1 MNGIPDVHC
10 VFKGYVFWL
19 ELKANP
25 GKNYGVSKYQIV
37 WHLKYRRA
45 GGNAFILNQP
55 FVDRAPKLLAV
66 EEPGVVLPV
75 PHNFIPVPVLDIIT
89 WMARWSWRLAPRDRM
104 GKRSSRSRSKPTKLG
119 FFYMTGNP
127 ALRRSGKTPL
137 NKSQFSA
144 GFVSHLAGCM
154 DPGVS
159 CIRAWHLV
167 KSCIYIKD
175 N

>member
-1 MNGIPDVHC
+1 MLHQKKSKSKRLSEKKIWNKLNLFQKEHKEAYFCKIESPTMNGIPDVHC
-10 VFKGYVFWL
+10 VFKGYIFWL

-45 GGNAFILNQP
+45 GGNVFILNQP

-89 WMARWSWRLAPRDRM
+89 WMAR
-104 GKRSSRSRSKPTKLG
+104 
-119 FFYMTGNP
+119 
-127 ALRRSGKTPL
+127 
-137 NKSQFSA
+137 
-144 GFVSHLAGCM
+144 
-154 DPGVS
+154 
-159 CIRAWHLV
+159 
-167 KSCIYIKD
+167 
-175 N
+175 

>member
-1 MNGIPDVHC
+1 MLHQKKSKSKRLSEKKIWNKLNLFQKEHKEAYFCKIESPTMNGIPDVHC

-89 WMARWSWRLAPRDRM
+89 WMAR
-104 GKRSSRSRSKPTKLG
+104 
-119 FFYMTGNP
+119 
-127 ALRRSGKTPL
+127 
-137 NKSQFSA
+137 
-144 GFVSHLAGCM
+144 
-154 DPGVS
+154 
-159 CIRAWHLV
+159 
-167 KSCIYIKD
+167 
-175 N
+175 